1 MQELAVPDRQD
12 AEGFRIIEDLFAYL
26 RTIRRWWRLVV
37 VIVVACAVPA
47 LIYLARIKPVYH
59 GTTRLLIFQQGGKPL
74 TVGSGDGGGLYSPSP
89 NSTENVLA
97 THGMIIRSPIIVGHA
112 LAAAGL
118 QKLSAGSVISRLSV
132 KVEDD
137 TAQILDVVY
146 QAESET
152 EAVEVIR
159 AVVNSYDH
167 FLEETYRKNS
177 SEAIALITKARGEL
191 GQELE
196 ELEKKYLEIR
206 QKNPAYSAEEKG
218 RSYYAQRIKVWE
230 QTVNQAAIRIL
241 QLRKQ
246 LELGRKLAGEG
257 LGATAVA
264 GALSLASGD
273 TLLVPTLAGSAD
285 ATHFYSEG
293 VRNELE
299 LIENQR
305 LTAER
310 LLNHLRAKQ
319 AAALPAGAAD
329 SAEVIRI
336 FYAERGT
343 AELKAKLEEARARVR
358 ELGRVFR
365 SGQRGS
371 DPALDFARNRVR
383 SLEGRLAELWKRQ
396 KPEIIRL
403 LKASTES
410 EEIHKAESELIV
422 LEAKASALRER
433 WNELREQE
441 LRDLK
446 ARQESVVKQHGPE
459 HPDLVQIRTHI
470 ENLERSDRVPLRA
483 MDGRMTA
490 LLRSIEGSL
499 ETAEGLRAE
508 MQRRLEEERTAAKET
523 EKDLLTEEKIRS
535 DLNRQ
540 WSLFDSISVQ
550 LKNAQLVG
558 DYGHIAI
565 RTLSP
570 PTASL
575 SRPQSGLVLS
585 FALLAGC
592 VLGIGAALV
601 ADLVDARVHSPAE
614 LRRVMDL
621 SVLGTIPR
629 LGSNRNA
636 ARGRVGLISHEA
648 PHSIQAE
655 SYRSLRTSLQIDRRP
670 TPHQVILVT
679 SPYPGDGKTTTASNL
694 AISLALA
701 GRKVLLIDAD
711 LRNPSQHRV
720 FDRSRERGLTL
731 MLSGILPFDQ
741 VVQPTAVPGLDLLTA
756 GQEVPSPAE
765 LLASHGLSE
774 HLEDIRRAYQ
784 IVIIDSSPLLVVTD
798 PSILAAE
805 VDGILLVTRASQT
818 RRRDAMRVAE
828 LLKALGTPVLGAV
841 LNGTN
846 PEPSYYPY
854 RALA

>member
-1 MQELAVPDRQD
+1 MQAIAPPERQD
-12 AEGFRIIEDLFAYL
+12 AESYRIIEDVFTYL
-26 RTIRRWWRLVV
+26 GTLRRWWRLVV
-37 VIVVACAVPA
+37 LIVLASIVPA
-47 LIYLARIKPVYH
+47 VAYLARIKPVYH

-89 NSTENVLA
+89 GSTENVLA
-97 THGMIIRSPIIVGHA
+97 THGMIIRSPIIVERA
-112 LAAAGL
+112 LTAAGL
-118 QKLSAGSVISRLSV
+118 QTLSPGSVISRLSI
-132 KVEDD
+132 KVEDE
-137 TAQILDVVY
+137 TARILDVVY

-152 EAVEVIR
+152 EAVQVIR
-159 AVVNSYDH
+159 AVVASYDH

-177 SEAIALITKARGEL
+177 SEAIALITRARGEL

-196 ELEKKYLEIR
+196 QLEQKYLEIR

-230 QTVNQAAIRIL
+230 QTVNQSAIRIL

-273 TLLVPTLAGSAD
+273 TLLMPTLAGSAD

-299 LIENQR
+299 TIENQR

-319 AAALPAGAAD
+319 ASLFPADGTD

-336 FYAERGT
+336 FYSER
-343 AELKAKLEEARARVR
+343 AASELKAKLDEARARVR
-358 ELGRVFR
+358 DLGRVFR
-365 SGQRGS
+365 SGQRAS
-371 DPALDFARNRVR
+371 DPALDYARQRVR
-383 SLEGRLAELWKRQ
+383 ALEGRLAELWKQQ
-396 KPEIIRL
+396 KPEILRL
-403 LKASTES
+403 LKASTDT
-410 EEIHKAESELIV
+410 EEIHRAESELIV

-433 WNELREQE
+433 WNELRTQE
-441 LRDLK
+441 LSDLK
-446 ARQESVVKQHGPE
+446 LRQQSLAKQHGPD

-470 ENLERSDRVPLRA
+470 ENLERADRVPIRA

-523 EKDLLTEEKIRS
+523 EKDLLTEEKIRA

-558 DYGHIAI
+558 DYGNIAI

-570 PTASL
+570 PSASL
-575 SRPQSGLVLS
+575 SRTQSGLVLS
-585 FALLAGC
+585 FALITGC

-601 ADLVDARVHSPAE
+601 ADFIDARVHSPAE

-621 SVLGTIPR
+621 SVLGSIPR
-629 LGSNRNA
+629 LVVSRKA

-648 PHSIQAE
+648 PQSILAE
-655 SYRSLRTSLQIDRRP
+655 SYRSLRTSLQIDRRQ

-720 FDRSRERGLTL
+720 FDCSRERGLTL
-731 MLSGILPFDQ
+731 MLKGILPFDQ
-741 VVQPTAVPGLDLLTA
+741 LVQPTSIPGLDLLVA
-756 GQEVPSPAE
+756 GQEVESPAE

-784 IVIIDSSPLLVVTD
+784 VVIIDSSPLLVVTD

-805 VDGILLVTRASQT
+805 VDGILLITRASQT

-841 LNGTN
+841 LNGTT

-854 RALA
+854 RALT

>member
-1 MQELAVPDRQD
+1 MQELTPPNRQD
-12 AEGFRIIEDLFAYL
+12 TENFRLIEDVFSHLG
-26 RTIRRWWRLVV
+26 TIRRWWRLVAL
-37 VIVVACAVPA
+37 ILVACIVPA
-47 LIYLARIKPVYH
+47 VAYLARIKPVYH
-59 GTTRLLIFQQGGKPL
+59 ATTRLLIFQQGGKPL

-89 NSTENVLA
+89 GQSENVLA
-97 THGMIIRSPIIVGHA
+97 THGMIIRSPIIVERA
-112 LAAAGL
+112 LAASSFKTLSPAG
-118 QKLSAGSVISRLSV
+118 VISRLSV
-132 KVEDD
+132 KVEDE
-137 TAQILDVVY
+137 TARILDVVY
-146 QAESET
+146 QAESGT
-152 EAVEVIR
+152 EAVEVVR
-159 AVVNSYDH
+159 AVVDSYDH

-177 SEAIALITKARGEL
+177 SEAIALITRARGEM

-196 ELEKKYLEIR
+196 VLERKYLEIR
-206 QKNPAYSAEEKG
+206 QKNPSYSAEEKG

-230 QTVNQAAIRIL
+230 QTVNQAAIRVL

-273 TLLVPTLAGSAD
+273 TLLVPTLAGAAD

-293 VRNELE
+293 VRDELE
-299 LIENQR
+299 TVENQR

-310 LLNHLRAKQ
+310 LLTYLRANH
-319 AAALPAGAAD
+319 AAMHPAGTTD
-329 SAEVIRI
+329 SEAVVRL
-336 FYAERGT
+336 FYADRVT
-343 AELKAKLEEARARVR
+343 ADLKARLDEARSRVV
-358 ELGRVFR
+358 ELGRVY
-365 SGQRGS
+365 SGGSQVS
-371 DPALDFARNRVR
+371 DPAMAQARRRVR
-383 SLEGRLAELWKRQ
+383 TLELRLGELWARQ
-396 KPEIIRL
+396 RPELIQR
-403 LKASTES
+403 LKAATDS
-410 EEIHKAESELIV
+410 EEIHHAESELVV
-422 LEAKASALRER
+422 LEAKALALRER
-433 WNELREQE
+433 WNEVRGQE
-441 LRDLK
+441 LRELRL
-446 ARQESVVKQHGPE
+446 RQESLVKQHGPN
-459 HPDLVQIRTHI
+459 HPDLVQLQAQIDKLVRAERMPIRG
-470 ENLERSDRVPLRA
+470 A
-483 MDGRMTA
+483 DGRMTA

-508 MQRRLEEERTAAKET
+508 MQRRLEEERSAAKET
-523 EKDLLTEEKIRS
+523 ETELLAEEKIRA

-575 SRPQSGLVLS
+575 SRPQSGLILS
-585 FALLAGC
+585 FALMAGC
-592 VLGIGAALV
+592 VLGIGGALV
-601 ADLVDARVHSPAE
+601 ADLVDARIHSPAE
-614 LRRVMDL
+614 LRRLMDL
-621 SVLGTIPR
+621 SVLGIIPR
-629 LGSNRNA
+629 CVGSRNSSRA
-636 ARGRVGLISHEA
+636 RVGLISHES
-648 PHSIQAE
+648 PQSIQAE
-655 SYRSLRTSLQIDRRP
+655 SYRSLRTSLQFDRRQK
-670 TPHQVILVT
+670 PHQVILVT

-731 MLSGILPFDQ
+731 MLNGVLPFDQ
-741 VVQPTAVPGLDLLTA
+741 VVQPTSVPGLDLLTA
-756 GQEVPSPAE
+756 GQEVRSPAE

-784 IVIIDSSPLLVVTD
+784 VVIIDSSPLLVVTD

-841 LNGTN
+841 LNGTT
-846 PEPSYYPY
+846 PEPCYYPY
-854 RALA
+854 QSIG